1 MTLFDRVGS
10 CFPPLYLACY
20 DTHDN
25 RIPFKSTPE
34 VTIKLQTIKGV
45 LFHVGKMKTGLS
57 PNKFTL
63 EVKVWFMR
71 ISSCP
76 FEDIVLT
83 IHVNVFM
90 LFVNFAGF
98 TD

>member
-34 VTIKLQTIKGV
+34 VTIKLQTIRGV

-63 EVKVWFMR
+63 EVKVWFM
-71 ISSCP
+71 
-76 FEDIVLT
+76 
-83 IHVNVFM
+83 
-90 LFVNFAGF
+90 
-98 TD
+98 